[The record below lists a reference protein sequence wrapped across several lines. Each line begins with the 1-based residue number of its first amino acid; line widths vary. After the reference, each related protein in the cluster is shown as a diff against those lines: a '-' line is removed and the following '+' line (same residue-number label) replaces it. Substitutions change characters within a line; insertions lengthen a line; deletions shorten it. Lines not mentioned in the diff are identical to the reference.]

1 MALDVHDVHDVHVIF
16 IISFISSQCSLLTVC
31 VRVLITANQLKQ
43 STQRLKYFIISIYT
57 YISY

>member
-1 MALDVHDVHDVHVIF
+1 MILDIHVIF
-16 IISFISSQCSLLTVC
+16 IISFISSQCSLLKVC

-43 STQRLKYFIISIYT
+43 LTQGLKYFIISIYM